1 MSASPAI
8 TAAGGVA
15 PRRSGAPHEPGAADR
30 TPVSRRSRRRLVAVC
45 LALVCAFGAL
55 SLLGAFASQPGGPPS
70 SSYST
75 GPDGVAA
82 WATLLARSGRSVS
95 QLRVPLSRAPLPP
108 NETLI
113 LLEPD
118 ALLRSDGT
126 RLMSFVRAG
135 GLLLYGSDESRT
147 VVALLHEPPTWSG
160 SAPTHYFGR
169 LGTLPRA
176 GAGAGAG
183 AGRAGSAEVRT
194 VGAGS
199 WTSFGG
205 YEAPLRAS
213 DGEAL
218 LLRRTIGRGTLQLL
232 ADVSPLQNR
241 LLGAADNAQLA
252 LDVAG
257 PRSRPVVFVES
268 VHGYGESRGVAALP
282 LGWKIAFCGLALAGL
297 LWVAARGRRL
307 GPPERPSADLS
318 PPRSAYA
325 DALAVLLR
333 RTHDE
338 QGVTSALDRLEGK

>member
-1 MSASPAI
+1 VSASPAI
-8 TAAGGVA
+8 SVAGGVV
-15 PRRSGAPHEPGAADR
+15 PRPSGAPQEPGAAR
-30 TPVSRRSRRRLVAVC
+30 QTPASRRSRRRLVAVC
-45 LALVCAFGAL
+45 VTLSSAFGAL
-55 SLLGAFASQPGGPPS
+55 SLLGAFASEPGGPPS

-82 WATLLARSGRSVS
+82 WATLLDRSGRSVS
-95 QLRVPLSRAPLPP
+95 QLRVPLSRAPLPA
-108 NETLI
+108 NETVM

-118 ALLRSDGT
+118 ALLHSDGA

-135 GLLLYGSDESRT
+135 GLLLYGSDEPRT
-147 VVALLHEPPTWSG
+147 LVALLREPPSWSG
-160 SAPTHYFGR
+160 SAPTRYFGR
-169 LGTLPRA
+169 LGSLPGAAAAA
-176 GAGAGAG
+176 GGA
-183 AGRAGSAEVRT
+183 RSSEVRT
-194 VGAGS
+194 SGSGS
-199 WTSFGG
+199 WTSFSG
-205 YEAPLRAS
+205 YEAPLLAS

-218 LLRRTIGRGTLQLL
+218 LLRRRIGQGTLQLL

-241 LLGAADNAQLA
+241 LLGSADNAQLG

-307 GPPERPSADLS
+307 GPPERLAEDLS

-325 DALAVLLR
+325 DAIAVLLR

-338 QGVTSALDRLEGK
+338 QAVTSALDSLERK